1 MWFLIGSKL
10 KSENK
15 HTFIFFTLFSQKMT
29 NQDQLIKL
37 AHTIM
42 PYGKFKGRYLI
53 NLPEQ
58 YIVWYK
64 NKGFPA
70 GTLGEQLKLVY
81 ELKLNG
87 LEELIRNIQ
96 KKYPKP

>member
-1 MWFLIGSKL
+1 
-10 KSENK
+10 
-15 HTFIFFTLFSQKMT
+15 MT
-29 NQDQLIKL
+29 DQEKLIKL
-37 AHTIM
+37 AHTLM
-42 PYGKFKGRYLI
+42 PFGKFKGRYLI

-70 GTLGEQLKLVY
+70 GQLGEQLKLVY

-87 LEELIRNIQ
+87 LEELIHNIQ
-96 KKYPKP
+96 KNYPKPK

>member
-1 MWFLIGSKL
+1 MSLFVYLYSIFLK
-10 KSENK
+10 N
-15 HTFIFFTLFSQKMT
+15 MT
-29 NQDQLIKL
+29 NQEQLIKL

-42 PYGKFKGRYLI
+42 PFGKFKGRYLI
-53 NLPEQ
+53 NLPEH

-87 LEELIRNIQ
+87 LEELIHNIQ
-96 KKYPKP
+96 KKYPKPQ